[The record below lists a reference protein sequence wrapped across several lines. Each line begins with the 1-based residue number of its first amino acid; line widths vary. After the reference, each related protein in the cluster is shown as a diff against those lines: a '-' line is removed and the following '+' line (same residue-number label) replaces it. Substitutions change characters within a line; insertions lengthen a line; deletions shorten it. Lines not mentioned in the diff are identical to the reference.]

1 MALRFPSLRNC
12 RLAILVAAMIVALPA
27 VSFAQNDPR
36 ILPPKDQKKKLPE
49 APAKLPKVG
58 ADRTK
63 GLDFLFGA
71 LKAAPDEASARHVE
85 ARIWALWMQT
95 PSDTA
100 ALLMTRAKAAMDAKN
115 IDIALKLLDSVVKLR
130 PDYVEAWNRRAT
142 LYYLKNDYRH
152 SLEDIQQVL
161 MREPRHFGA
170 LAGLGMIMQDIGDD
184 KRALDAFRKALAV
197 NPHLEKVPELV
208 KTLTEKVEG
217 RDI

>member
-1 MALRFPSLRNC
+1 MALRFPSARNC
-12 RLAILVAAMIVALPA
+12 LSAIAVVAIMAGLPVAA
-27 VSFAQNDPR
+27 FAQDDPR
-36 ILPPKDQKKKLPE
+36 IVPPKDQKKKLPE

-85 ARIWALWMQT
+85 ARIWAVWMQT

-115 IDIALKLLDSVVKLR
+115 IDVALKLLDSVVKLR

-142 LYYLKNDYRH
+142 LYYLKSDYRH

-161 MREPRHFGA
+161 IREPRHFGA

-184 KRALDAFRKALAV
+184 KRALEAFRKALAV

-208 KTLTEKVEG
+208 KSLTEKVEG

>member
-1 MALRFPSLRNC
+1 MALRFPVLRNC
-12 RLAILVAAMIVALPA
+12 LSAIVAVAIVAALPA
-27 VSFAQNDPR
+27 VAFAQNDPR
-36 ILPPKDQKKKLPE
+36 VVPPKDQKKKLPE

-58 ADRTK
+58 ADRTR

-71 LKAAPDEASARHVE
+71 LKAAPDEASAKHVE
-85 ARIWALWMQT
+85 ARIWALWLQT

-100 ALLMTRAKAAMDAKN
+100 ALLMMRAKAAMEAQQADV
-115 IDIALKLLDSVVKLR
+115 ALKLLDAVIKLR

-142 LYYLKNDYRH
+142 LHYLQSDYAR
-152 SLEDIQQVL
+152 SLADIEQVL
-161 MREPRHFGA
+161 VREPRHFGA

-208 KTLTEKVEG
+208 KTLSEKVEG